1 MANTSNFDTT
11 NLVSMFFDQVDREGD
26 KPFLWA
32 KESGKYHPQS
42 WRQVATQV
50 SELARGLRAI
60 GVEAG
65 DRVVIVSENRPEWLI
80 ADLAIMA
87 IGAITV
93 PAYITNTVADHTHI
107 LENSGAKVA
116 IVSTPKLAE
125 RLLPAAVRAST
136 LKAVIAI
143 AELEF
148 DQDLGVDLHTWKDV
162 LAMGAN
168 EGANESATIAEQSRS
183 LNRKGTACI
192 IYTSGTGGAP
202 KGVML
207 DHAAIICNC
216 KGAMDA
222 LQPLGL
228 KNNSFLSF
236 LPLSHSYEH
245 SAGQFFPIT
254 IAAQIYYAEGIETLA
269 TNMVEVRPTIMTAV
283 PRLYETL
290 HSRITKGVRKQG
302 GKKEALFNK
311 AVELGTKKLTDPNG
325 LTVLESLQNGVLSLL
340 VRKKVRARFGGRLK
354 TLVSGGAPLNPEIGM
369 FFLSLG
375 LRIMQGYGLT
385 ESAPVISV
393 NRPFDIKI
401 DTVGKPL
408 VDVDVKIAEDGEIV
422 VRGDLVM
429 QGYWQ
434 NAEATAECIKDGWLH
449 TGDIGHF
456 DEAGRLVITDRKKD
470 IIVNSGG
477 DNIAP
482 QRVEGILAL
491 EPEIAQAMAYGD
503 KRSHLVALLVPDSE
517 WMAAW
522 ARENGKS
529 ANLGEL
535 AGDKDFHKAMGE
547 VIDRNNARLS
557 KIEKI
562 RRFIIA
568 DEPFTIDGGLMTP
581 TLKIRRNKIT
591 EVYGEKLQ
599 ALYR

>member
-1 MANTSNFDTT
+1 MGISTDLDKT
-11 NLVSMFFDQVDREGD
+11 NLVSMFFEQVDREGEA
-26 KPFLWA
+26 PFLWD
-32 KESGKYHPQS
+32 KRDGKYVAQT
-42 WRQVATQV
+42 WREVAAQV

-80 ADLAIMA
+80 ADVAIMA

-93 PAYITNTVADHTHI
+93 PAYITNTIADHTHI
-107 LENSGAKVA
+107 LENSGARVA
-116 IVSTPKLAE
+116 IVSTSKLAE
-125 RLLPAAVRAST
+125 RLLPAAVKASA

-143 AELEF
+143 EPQDI
-148 DQDLGVDLHTWKDV
+148 DQDLGVDLHTWKNI
-162 LAMGAN
+162 LASGA
-168 EGANESATIAEQSRS
+168 EGHDNIIEESRN
-183 LNRKGTACI
+183 LDRKSTACI

-207 DHAAIICNC
+207 DHAAVICNC
-216 KGAMDA
+216 KGAMEA
-222 LQPLGL
+222 LEPLGL
-228 KNNSFLSF
+228 DDNSFLSF

-245 SAGQFFPIT
+245 SAGQFFPIS

-269 TNMVEVRPTIMTAV
+269 TNMVEVRPTVMTAV

-290 HSRITKGVRKQG
+290 HSRITMGVRKQG
-302 GKKEALFNK
+302 GTKEKLFNK

-325 LTVLESLQNGVLSLL
+325 LNPLESIENGILSLL
-340 VRKKVRARFGGRLK
+340 VRKKVKARFGGRLK

-369 FFLSLG
+369 FFLALG

-393 NRPFDIKI
+393 NRPFEIKI
-401 DTVGKPL
+401 DTVGRPL
-408 VDVDVKIAEDGEIV
+408 VDVEVNIAEDGEILL
-422 VRGDLVM
+422 RGDQIK

-434 NAEATAECIKDGWLH
+434 NEDATAECIKDGWLH
-449 TGDIGHF
+449 TGDIGHI
-456 DEAGRLVITDRKKD
+456 DDKGRLVITDRKKD

-503 KRSHLVALLVPDSE
+503 KRSHLVALLVPDPE
-517 WMAAW
+517 WMAGW
-522 ARENGKS
+522 ARENGKNNNQAELS
-529 ANLGEL
+529 A
-535 AGDKDFHKAMGE
+535 DTDFQKALGE

-557 KIEKI
+557 NIEKI
-562 RRFIIA
+562 RRFVIA

-591 EVYGEKLQ
+591 EVYGDQLQ

>member
-1 MANTSNFDTT
+1 MTVASNLDKA
-11 NLVSMFFDQVDREGD
+11 NLVSMFFEQVDREGEA
-26 KPFLWA
+26 PFLWA
-32 KESGKYHPQS
+32 KHDGKYS
-42 WRQVATQV
+42 ALTWREVAAQV

-60 GVEAG
+60 GVEPG

-80 ADLAIMA
+80 ADLGIMA

-107 LENSGAKVA
+107 LENSGARVV

-125 RLLPAAVRAST
+125 RLLPAAVRSSS
-136 LKAVIAI
+136 LKAVIAMATLDI
-143 AELEF
+143 
-148 DQDLGVDLHTWKDV
+148 DQDLGVDLHAWKDV
-162 LAMGAN
+162 LARGA
-168 EGANESATIAEQSRS
+168 EGHDNLVEESLA
-183 LNRKGTACI
+183 LDRKGTACI

-216 KGAMDA
+216 KGAMEA

-228 KNNSFLSF
+228 DDNLFLSF

-245 SAGQFFPIT
+245 SAGQFFPIS

-269 TNMVEVRPTIMTAV
+269 SNMIEVRPTIMTAV

-290 HSRITKGVRKQG
+290 HSRITMGVRKQG

-325 LTVLESLQNGVLSLL
+325 LSLVENLQNGILSVL
-340 VRKKVRARFGGRLK
+340 VRKKVKARFGGRLK
-354 TLVSGGAPLNPEIGM
+354 TMVSGGAPLNPDVGM
-369 FFLSLG
+369 FFLALG

-393 NRPFDIKI
+393 NRPFEIKI
-401 DTVGKPL
+401 DTVGRPL
-408 VDVDVKIAEDGEIV
+408 VDVQVHIADDGEIL

-434 NAEATAECIKDGWLH
+434 NEAATAEAIRDGWLH
-449 TGDIGHF
+449 TGDIGHL
-456 DEAGRLVITDRKKD
+456 DDKGRLVITDRKKD

-503 KRSHLVALLVPDSE
+503 KRSHLVALLVPDPE
-517 WMAAW
+517 WMAEW

-529 ANLGEL
+529 ANQAEL
-535 AGDKDFHKAMGE
+535 AGDADFHKALGV
-547 VIDRNNARLS
+547 VIERNNARLS
-557 KIEKI
+557 NIEKI

-581 TLKIRRNKIT
+581 TLKIRRNRIT
-591 EVYGEKLQ
+591 ELYGEKLQ

>member
-1 MANTSNFDTT
+1 MAIASELDKA
-11 NLVSMFFDQVDREGD
+11 NLVSMFFEQVDREGEA
-26 KPFLWA
+26 PFLWT
-32 KESGKYHPQS
+32 KRDGKYS
-42 WRQVATQV
+42 ALTWREVAAQVC
-50 SELARGLRAI
+50 ELARGLRAI
-60 GVEAG
+60 GVAAG
-65 DRVVIVSENRPEWLI
+65 NRVVIVSENRPEWLI
-80 ADLAIMA
+80 ADVATMA

-93 PAYITNTVADHTHI
+93 PAYTTNTVADHAHI

-116 IVSTPKLAE
+116 IVSTPRLAD
-125 RLLPAAVRAST
+125 RLLPAAVKASA

-143 AELEF
+143 QRPDI

-162 LAMGAN
+162 LAMGAGEHDN
-168 EGANESATIAEQSRS
+168 IVEESRA
-183 LNRKGTACI
+183 LDRKATACI

-216 KGAMDA
+216 KGAMEA
-222 LQPLGL
+222 LKPLGL
-228 KNNSFLSF
+228 HNNSFLSF

-245 SAGQFFPIT
+245 SAGQFFPVS
-254 IAAQIYYAEGIETLA
+254 IAAQIYYAEGIETLG
-269 TNMVEVRPTIMTAV
+269 TNMLEARPTVMTAV

-290 HSRITKGVRKQG
+290 HSRITMGVRKQDG
-302 GKKEALFNK
+302 MKEKLFNK
-311 AVELGTKKLTDPNG
+311 AVELGTKKLTEPNG
-325 LTVLESLQNGVLSLL
+325 LTILESIQNSILDVL
-340 VRKKVRARFGGRLK
+340 VRRKVRARFGGRLK
-354 TLVSGGAPLNPEIGM
+354 TMVSGGAPLNPEIGM
-369 FFLSLG
+369 FFLALG

-385 ESAPVISV
+385 EAAPVISV

-408 VDVDVKIAEDGEIV
+408 VGVDVKIAEDGEILV
-422 VRGDLVM
+422 QGDLVM

-434 NAEATAECIKDGWLH
+434 NETATAEAIKDGWLH

-477 DNIAP
+477 NNIAP

-503 KRSHLVALLVPDSE
+503 KRPHLVALLVPDPE
-517 WMAAW
+517 WMAGW

-529 ANLGEL
+529 ADQASL
-535 AGDKDFHKAMGE
+535 AADEDFHKALAA
-547 VIDRNNARLS
+547 VIERNNARLS
-557 KIEKI
+557 NVEKI

-591 EVYGEKLQ
+591 EVYGDKLQ

>member
-1 MANTSNFDTT
+1 MAIASNLDTV
-11 NLVSMFFDQVDREGD
+11 NLVSMFFEQVDREGER
-26 KPFLWA
+26 PFLWA
-32 KESGKYHPQS
+32 KRDGKYS
-42 WRQVATQV
+42 ALTWREVAAQV

-60 GVEAG
+60 GVGAG

-93 PAYITNTVADHTHI
+93 PAYITNTVADHAHI
-107 LENSGAKVA
+107 LENSGARVA

-125 RLLPAAVRAST
+125 RLLPAAVKASA
-136 LKAVIAI
+136 LKAVIAMAALDI
-143 AELEF
+143 
-148 DQDLGVDLHTWKDV
+148 DQDLGVELHTWKNV
-162 LAMGAN
+162 LAMGAKGHDN
-168 EGANESATIAEQSRS
+168 IVEESLR
-183 LNRKGTACI
+183 LDRKGTACI

-216 KGAMDA
+216 KGAMEA
-222 LQPLGL
+222 LEPLGL
-228 KNNSFLSF
+228 NNNSFLSF

-245 SAGQFFPIT
+245 SAGQFFPVS

-290 HSRITKGVRKQG
+290 HSRISMGVRKQG
-302 GKKEALFNK
+302 GTKEKLFNK

-325 LTVLESLQNGVLSLL
+325 LTVLESLQNGILSLL
-340 VRKKVRARFGGRLK
+340 VRKKVQARFGGRLK
-354 TLVSGGAPLNPEIGM
+354 TLVSGGAPLNPDIGM
-369 FFLSLG
+369 FFLALG

-408 VDVDVKIAEDGEIV
+408 VDVEVKIADDGEIL

-434 NAEATAECIKDGWLH
+434 NQAATDDCIKDGWLH

-503 KRSHLVALLVPDSE
+503 KRSHLVALLVPDPE
-517 WMAAW
+517 WMAGW

-529 ANLGEL
+529 ADQATL
-535 AGDKDFHKAMGE
+535 AGDGDFHKALGV
-547 VIDRNNARLS
+547 VIERNNARLS
-557 KIEKI
+557 NIEKI
-562 RRFIIA
+562 RRFVIA

-591 EVYGEKLQ
+591 EIYGDKLQ

>member
-1 MANTSNFDTT
+1 MAIVSELDKV
-11 NLVSMFFDQVDREGD
+11 NLVSMFFEQVDREGEA
-26 KPFLWA
+26 PFLWA
-32 KESGKYHPQS
+32 KRDGKYIAQT
-42 WRQVATQV
+42 WREIAAQVC
-50 SELARGLRAI
+50 ELARGLRAI
-60 GVEAG
+60 GVVAG
-65 DRVVIVSENRPEWLI
+65 DRVVIVAENRPEWLV
-80 ADLAIMA
+80 ADIAIMA

-93 PAYITNTVADHTHI
+93 PAYTTNTVADHAHI

-125 RLLPAAVRAST
+125 RLLPAAVKASS

-143 AELEF
+143 ERPDI

-162 LAMGAN
+162 LAMGASKHDN
-168 EGANESATIAEQSRS
+168 IVEESRAID
-183 LNRKGTACI
+183 RKTTACI

-216 KGAMDA
+216 KGAMEA
-222 LQPLGL
+222 LEPLGL
-228 KNNSFLSF
+228 DNNSFLSF

-254 IAAQIYYAEGIETLA
+254 IAAQIFYAEGIETLA

-290 HSRITKGVRKQG
+290 HSRITTGVRKQG
-302 GKKEALFNK
+302 GMKEKLFNK

-325 LTVLESLQNGVLSLL
+325 LSTLESIQNGILNVL

-422 VRGDLVM
+422 VKGDLVM

-434 NAEATAECIKDGWLH
+434 NDAATAECIKDGWLH

-503 KRSHLVALLVPDSE
+503 KRSHLVALLVPDPE
-517 WMAAW
+517 WMASW

-529 ANLGEL
+529 ANQAEL
-535 AGDKDFHKAMGE
+535 ASDAEFHKALSV

-557 KIEKI
+557 NVEKI

-591 EVYGEKLQ
+591 EVYGDKLQ
-599 ALYR
+599 SLYR

>member
-1 MANTSNFDTT
+1 MAIATDLGKT
-11 NLVSMFFDQVDREGD
+11 NLVSMFFEQVDREGEA
-26 KPFLWA
+26 PFLWA
-32 KESGKYHPQS
+32 KRDGKYS
-42 WRQVATQV
+42 AITWRETAAQVT
-50 SELARGLRAI
+50 ELARGLRGL
-60 GVEAG
+60 GVAQG

-107 LENSGAKVA
+107 LENSGAKVT

-125 RLLPAAVRAST
+125 RLLPAAVKSSA

-143 AELEF
+143 ESPDI
-148 DQDLGVDLHTWKDV
+148 DQALGVDMHTWKDV
-162 LAMGAN
+162 LALGAAQSGN
-168 EGANESATIAEQSRS
+168 IVEEGQAI
-183 LNRKGTACI
+183 NRNATACI

-216 KGAMDA
+216 KGAMEA
-222 LQPLGL
+222 LEPLGL
-228 KNNSFLSF
+228 DNNSFLSF

-254 IAAQIYYAEGIETLA
+254 IGAQIYYAEGIETLA

-290 HSRITKGVRKQG
+290 HSRITMGVRKQG
-302 GKKEALFNK
+302 GAKEKLFNK

-325 LTVLESLQNGVLSLL
+325 LSILESIENGILSVL
-340 VRKKVRARFGGRLK
+340 VRKKVKARFGGRLK
-354 TLVSGGAPLNPEIGM
+354 TLVSGGAPLNPDIGM

-401 DTVGKPL
+401 ETVGKPL
-408 VDVDVKIAEDGEIV
+408 VDVEVHIAEDGEIL
-422 VRGDLVM
+422 VRGELVM

-434 NAEATAECIKDGWLH
+434 NEEATKECIRDGWLH

-456 DEAGRLVITDRKKD
+456 DEKGRLLITDRKKD

-503 KRSHLVALLVPDSE
+503 KRSHLVALLVPDPE
-517 WMAAW
+517 WMAGW
-522 ARENGKS
+522 ARENGKN
-529 ANLGEL
+529 ANQSEL
-535 AGDKDFHKAMGE
+535 ASDDDFHKALSV
-547 VIDRNNARLS
+547 VIDRNNGRLS
-557 KIEKI
+557 NIEKI
-562 RRFIIA
+562 RRFVIA
-568 DEPFTIDGGLMTP
+568 DEAFTIDGGLMTP

-591 EVYGEKLQ
+591 ELYGDKLQ